1 MKIKGD
7 NVENPVI
14 MNHTNKEMMLKLN
27 ENNLK
32 INLTFTQ
39 NIVIMN
45 HTNQRYKGN
54 IL

>member
-1 MKIKGD
+1 
-7 NVENPVI
+7 
-14 MNHTNKEMMLKLN
+14 MNIPTKEMMLKIN

-45 HTNQRYKGN
+45 QHQQTISKEIYYVKLNRSH
-54 IL
+54 